1 MKGALVAPLVFVAL
15 AFACAASR
23 LGYVTPWAVSAL
35 ALAAAGGTRPVS
47 SNALSWLSL
56 AVLGYALL
64 VASHALFI
72 GTAYTPAGLY
82 LPLLLALGF
91 IVARRFDDRG
101 LRTAAITAIG
111 LGALLGTWGLVQIGP
126 TGMARAQAIFE
137 TPATYAAVLNLLL
150 VPVLAL
156 GIAAR
161 RRAAMLAVG
170 GLLAAGLFAADSR
183 GGLIALAAGMGAA
196 TIFSIRANRFRW
208 RNLGLALAML
218 ATGWAVAT
226 ALRAWPSP
234 ELPVPTGEARAES
247 SLSRLELYSLSWNA
261 WRERPL
267 AGTGYL
273 TFRHTLEQGRAQV
286 PSYGEANETW
296 FVHNDYMQT
305 LQELGP
311 LGLVALL
318 ALAWLPA
325 LVAYRRIP
333 ALRAD
338 QQPAAIAAA
347 SALTAMACHALVDFP
362 FYIPVCLLLYGAL
375 LGLLDRQLDARRVAL
390 VPGWKSQPWYRAA
403 RTGAVLV
410 AALILLRPVVA
421 EAAAE
426 WGLRKSVAGDGH
438 GAAFWLG
445 AARRIEPADWRY
457 HWYAG
462 QFWDAQ
468 AMGSSR
474 REAANLAADAF
485 TAGFDANPLEVRN
498 LLGMISVH
506 RRHRALL
513 DSPAD
518 RGTLQAWLARAEV
531 LAPFNREVRGER
543 ALLEIAK

>member
-23 LGYVTPWAVSAL
+23 LGYVSPWAVSAL
-35 ALAAAGGTRPVS
+35 ALAAAGATRP
-47 SNALSWLSL
+47 ACGCAPSWLS
-56 AVLGYALL
+56 ACALGYALL
-64 VASHALFI
+64 VAVNAHFI
-72 GTAYTPAGLY
+72 SPAYTPAGLY

-91 IVARRFDDRG
+91 IVVRRFDDRG
-101 LRTAAITAIG
+101 LLTAAVTAIG

-126 TGMARAQAIFE
+126 LGMARAQALFE

-156 GIAAR
+156 GIAGR
-161 RRAAMLAVG
+161 SRVAMLAVG
-170 GLLAAGLFAADSR
+170 SLLAAGLFAADSR

-196 TIFSIRANRFRW
+196 TIFSIRAKRFRW
-208 RNLGLALAML
+208 RDLGLALAML
-218 ATGWAVAT
+218 VAGWVVATG
-226 ALRAWPSP
+226 LREWPSP
-234 ELPVPTGEARAES
+234 EIAAPTDTARAES
-247 SLSRLELYSLSWNA
+247 SLSRLELYALSWNA

-273 TFRHTLEQGRAQV
+273 TYRYSLEQGRAQV

-296 FVHNDYMQT
+296 FVHNDYLQT

-311 LGLVALL
+311 LGLAALL

-325 LVAYRRIP
+325 LIAYRKVP

-375 LGLLDRQLDARRVAL
+375 LGVLDRQLDEPRVA
-390 VPGWKSQPWYRAA
+390 PAPDWKSRPWYRAA
-403 RTGAVLV
+403 RTGAALIG
-410 AALILLRPVVA
+410 ALILLRPVAA
-421 EAAAE
+421 EAVAE
-426 WGLRKSVAGDGH
+426 WGLRKSVAGDGR

-468 AMGSSR
+468 AVGSSR
-474 REAANLAADAF
+474 REAANLAADSF

-518 RGTLQAWLARAEV
+518 RRTFQAWLARAEG
-531 LAPFNREVRGER
+531 LAPFNTEVRRER
-543 ALLEIAK
+543 ALPGAAQ